1 MKKLSFLLIFFL
13 SNLSIICNKEKKVK
27 NNTDNVSINN
37 NDNELFKSLRNL
49 ISLIDELRD
58 CGVNEYIELPRICT
72 LGAQSSGKS
81 SVLESIVGL
90 DFLPRGNGV
99 VTRRPLELRL
109 YRSDTNWAKF
119 QERDNIIYTDFT
131 QVKQT
136 IEELT
141 KEICGNAKNITDK
154 PIILSVHCITCP
166 DLTLIDLPGI
176 TKVPVGEQPE
186 NVEEITRNIATK
198 YINNNLTVILCVMS
212 ANNDIA
218 TSDGL
223 QLAKEIDKNGTR
235 TLGVLTKLDI
245 MDEGTDASKMILN
258 KEIELKLGYIGIINR
273 SKKDL
278 DNKLSME
285 EISKKEK
292 EFFKSHHIYK
302 KMNHNFFGTEAL
314 INKLTEIYFEKI
326 TQNLPKIIKS
336 IDNNINKIQE
346 ELQDLGEPMPKDKI
360 GKINILL
367 NMINEYC
374 EIFKNILQGKSS
386 KKNFSFL
393 KNEGGYKI
401 RKLFENLLKNYINDY
416 NAADMYNDDEI
427 IFTINKHEG
436 HSIPGFPSVDAFF
449 ELLEPLFEKLKNP
462 IQECFRNVFQYLT
475 FISRKILVKIF
486 NKFPNELNNMNEII
500 NNYLNQK
507 GNKTQFLIESVFNME
522 TKYLFTNDQNY
533 LENFSGTFKYDK
545 LWEMR
550 KRINAFFKVIVRNL
564 RESIPKI
571 IGNFLVKEIEDNMQ
585 IELNNI
591 IYNLNNT
598 DDILIENEKIIE
610 RRKELK
616 NMIEIM
622 KKAKKIIR
630 NNPFF
635 IDAMKI

>member
-1 MKKLSFLLIFFL
+1 MITTLLI
-13 SNLSIICNKEKKVK
+13 
-27 NNTDNVSINN
+27 
-37 NDNELFKSLRNL
+37 
-49 ISLIDELRD
+49 
-58 CGVNEYIELPRICT
+58 
-72 LGAQSSGKS
+72 
-81 SVLESIVGL
+81 
-90 DFLPRGNGV
+90 
-99 VTRRPLELRL
+99 
-109 YRSDTNWAKF
+109 
-119 QERDNIIYTDFT
+119 
-131 QVKQT
+131 
-136 IEELT
+136 
-141 KEICGNAKNITDK
+141 
-154 PIILSVHCITCP
+154 
-166 DLTLIDLPGI
+166 
-176 TKVPVGEQPE
+176 
-186 NVEEITRNIATK
+186 
-198 YINNNLTVILCVMS
+198 
-212 ANNDIA
+212 
-218 TSDGL
+218 
-223 QLAKEIDKNGTR
+223 
-235 TLGVLTKLDI
+235 
-245 MDEGTDASKMILN
+245 
-258 KEIELKLGYIGIINR
+258 
-273 SKKDL
+273 
-278 DNKLSME
+278 
-285 EISKKEK
+285 
-292 EFFKSHHIYK
+292 
-302 KMNHNFFGTEAL
+302 
-314 INKLTEIYFEKI
+314 
-326 TQNLPKIIKS
+326 
-336 IDNNINKIQE
+336 
-346 ELQDLGEPMPKDKI
+346 
-360 GKINILL
+360 
-367 NMINEYC
+367 
-374 EIFKNILQGKSS
+374 
-386 KKNFSFL
+386 
-393 KNEGGYKI
+393 
-401 RKLFENLLKNYINDY
+401 
-416 NAADMYNDDEI
+416 
-427 IFTINKHEG
+427 
-436 HSIPGFPSVDAFF
+436 